1 MTPVAAV
8 ALGQLNFFQKQLA
21 VDEAAAAGGAACL
34 DALPVVDPSSR
45 AAAGAGAGA
54 AGASAAASSDAP
66 KQATLRT
73 LVSSKEGPSN
83 AADAAVNGNKAL

>member
-1 MTPVAAV
+1 
-8 ALGQLNFFQKQLA
+8 
-21 VDEAAAAGGAACL
+21 
-34 DALPVVDPSSR
+34 VDPSSR